1 MAKMPTARSRAKRDV
16 SPLRVAW
23 TATLGFEKVQVPQLS
38 CLDEVCQIGAIP
50 GSLEPAQVSKKNN
63 NNKKIK
69 K

>member
-1 MAKMPTARSRAKRDV
+1 LKRNLQATPPGDV
-16 SPLRVAW
+16 SFQIHS
-23 TATLGFEKVQVPQLS
+23 GFEKVQVPQLS